1 MKLPFESCAILV
13 PRCEMPEMPL
23 AKCPTGVS
31 RCQAIEVLQRRLRV
45 HQVRVVRLSNVFEVG
60 SSDNV
65 ILAQPMVGI
74 GAQVS
79 PCLAVLSTDA
89 VPSSTPFML
98 REPQAIMAPIRT

>member
-1 MKLPFESCAILV
+1 MELPFESCAILV

-23 AKCPTGVS
+23 AKCATGVS

-45 HQVRVVRLSNVFEVG
+45 HQVRVVRLSNGFEVG

-65 ILAQPMVGI
+65 FLGI